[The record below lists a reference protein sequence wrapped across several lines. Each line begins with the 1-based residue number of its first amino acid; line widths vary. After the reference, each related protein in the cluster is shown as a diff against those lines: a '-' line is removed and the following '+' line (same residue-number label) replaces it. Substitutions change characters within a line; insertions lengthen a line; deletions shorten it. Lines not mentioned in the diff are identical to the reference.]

1 MTGKSDSNSAPQ
13 KIVVT
18 GSDGLLGWHMRVFL
32 STCENVDVV
41 PCNRETFNDDESLAN
56 CLEGA
61 DAVIHLAGMNRG
73 DELEVAAANVAI
85 AQRLVQSCRTN
96 SVSPHIVY
104 SSSTHIDGDSR
115 YGQSKK
121 QAGEIIETWAAE
133 SGAGFCDLVLPHIY
147 GEHGKPFYNSAC
159 STFAHQIAQGEQPSV
174 TGNGQLNLLHT
185 QQAARIIW
193 RVIQEGTS
201 GQLRP
206 QGESIS
212 VLELVD
218 RLSRLA
224 DRYRS
229 GVVPPFVDPFD
240 LRLFNTWRSYLT
252 PAQRPIDFAL
262 HSDDRGSLF
271 ETLRSDGQGQV
282 FVSTTHPGITRGN
295 HFHFD
300 KVERFAVISGKAT
313 IRLRRVLFD
322 HVEEYEVSGDKPQAI
337 DMPTLYTHNITNTG
351 DEPLVTLFW
360 AAQHFD
366 PDHPDTFFLP
376 VEQSVDSRA

>member
-1 MTGKSDSNSAPQ
+1 MTGKSDSNAVPQ

-32 STCENVDVV
+32 STCENVEVV
-41 PCNRETFNDDESLAN
+41 PCNRQTFNDDNALSR
-56 CLEGA
+56 CLVDA
-61 DAVIHLAGMNRG
+61 IAVIHLAGMNRG
-73 DELEVAAANVAI
+73 DEHEVAAANVEI
-85 AQRLVQSCRTN
+85 AQRLADHCRSN
-96 SVSPHIVY
+96 SVTPHVVY
-104 SSSTHIDGDSR
+104 SSSTQIDGDSR
-115 YGQSKK
+115 YGKSKK
-121 QAGEIIETWAAE
+121 QASEILETWAVEA
-133 SGAGFCDLVLPHIY
+133 GAKFCNLVLPHIY
-147 GEHGKPFYNSAC
+147 GEYGKPFYNSAC

-185 QQAARIIW
+185 QQAARIMW
-193 RVIQEGTS
+193 QAIQKGTT

-206 QGESIS
+206 EGEAIS

-218 RLSRLA
+218 RLTRLA

-229 GVVPPFVDPFD
+229 GVVPAFVDPFD

-252 PAQRPIDFAL
+252 CDQRPIDFTL

-282 FVSTTHPGITRGN
+282 FLSTTHPGITRGN

-300 KVERFAVISGKAT
+300 KVERFAVVSGKAT
-313 IRLRRVLFD
+313 IRMRRVLFD
-322 HVEEYEVSGDKPQAI
+322 HVDEYEVSGDKPQAI
-337 DMPTLYTHNITNTG
+337 DMPTLHTHNITNTG

-366 PDHPDTFFLP
+366 TDNPDTFYLP
-376 VEQSVDSRA
+376 V

>member
-1 MTGKSDSNSAPQ
+1 MTQNSDSNIADSETAPQ
-13 KIVVT
+13 KVVVT
-18 GSDGLLGWHMRVFL
+18 GSDGLLGWHTRVFL
-32 STCENVDVV
+32 STHEHVEVI
-41 PCNRETFNDDESLAN
+41 PCNRQTFNDDKALSE
-56 CLEGA
+56 CLNGA

-73 DELEVAAANVAI
+73 DEAEVAAANVAI
-85 AQRLVQSCRTN
+85 ARRLADSCRSN
-96 SVSPHIVY
+96 SATPHVVY
-104 SSSTHIDGDSR
+104 SSSTHIDGDSQ
-115 YGQSKK
+115 YGKSKK
-121 QAGEIIETWAAE
+121 QAGEILSQWASE
-133 SGAGFCDLVLPHIY
+133 SGAKFCDLVLPHIY

-193 RVIQEGTS
+193 DVIQKGTS

-212 VLELVD
+212 VVDLVE
-218 RLSRLA
+218 RMTRLA
-224 DRYRS
+224 DRYRG
-229 GVVPPFVDPFD
+229 GVVPSFMDPFD

-252 PAQRPIDFAL
+252 AEQRPIDFKF

-271 ETLRSDGQGQV
+271 ETIRSDGQGQV
-282 FVSTTHPGITRGN
+282 FLSTTHPGITRGN

-313 IRLRRVLFD
+313 IRMRRVLHD
-322 HVEEYEVSGDKPQAI
+322 HVDEYEVTGDKPQAI

-366 PDHPDTFFLP
+366 PENSDTHFLP
-376 VEQSVDSRA
+376 VQ

>member
-1 MTGKSDSNSAPQ
+1 MIENPNSTPATQ

-18 GSDGLLGWHMRVFL
+18 GSDGLLGWHVRVLL
-32 STCENVDVV
+32 STNDHVEVV
-41 PCNRETFNDDESLAN
+41 PCNRQTFNDDDALSQYLS
-56 CLEGA
+56 GA

-73 DELEVAAANVAI
+73 DEAEVAAANVAI
-85 AQRLVQSCRTN
+85 AERLANACRSN
-96 SVSPHIVY
+96 SVTPHVVY
-104 SSSTHIDGDSR
+104 SSSTHIDGDSQ
-115 YGQSKK
+115 YGKSKK
-121 QAGEIIETWAAE
+121 QAGETLGEWATE
-133 SGAGFCDLVLPHIY
+133 SGAKFCDLVLPHIY

-193 RVIQEGTS
+193 DVIQNGTT

-212 VLELVD
+212 VVDLVE
-218 RLSRLA
+218 RLTRLA
-224 DRYRS
+224 ERYRS
-229 GVVPPFVDPFD
+229 GVVPSFEDPFD

-252 PAQRPIDFAL
+252 AEQRPIDFKF

-271 ETLRSDGQGQV
+271 ETIRSDGKGQV
-282 FVSTTHPGITRGN
+282 FLSTTHPGITRGN
-295 HFHFD
+295 HFHLN

-313 IRLRRVLFD
+313 IRMRRVLHD
-322 HVEEYEVSGDKPQAI
+322 QVDEYEVSGDKPQAI

-366 PDHPDTFFLP
+366 PENPDTYFLP
-376 VEQSVDSRA
+376 VE

>member
-1 MTGKSDSNSAPQ
+1 MNENSDLTPAPQ

-18 GSDGLLGWHMRVFL
+18 GSDGLLGWHTRVLL
-32 STCENVDVV
+32 STHEGVEVV
-41 PCNRETFNDDESLAN
+41 PCNRQTFNDDNALSQ
-56 CLEGA
+56 CLTGA

-73 DELEVAAANVAI
+73 DEAEVATANVAI
-85 AQRLVQSCRTN
+85 AERLAGACRSN
-96 SVSPHIVY
+96 SVTPHVVY
-104 SSSTHIDGDSR
+104 SSSTHIDGDSQ
-115 YGQSKK
+115 YGKSKK
-121 QAGEIIETWAAE
+121 QAGETLGEWATE
-133 SGAGFCDLVLPHIY
+133 SGAKFCDLVLPHIY

-174 TGNGQLNLLHT
+174 TGNGQLNLLHA
-185 QQAARIIW
+185 QQAARIMW
-193 RVIQEGTS
+193 DVLQEGTT
-201 GQLRP
+201 GQSRP
-206 QGESIS
+206 QGEAIS
-212 VLELVD
+212 VVDLVE
-218 RLSRLA
+218 RLTRLA

-229 GVVPPFVDPFD
+229 GVVPSFEDPFD

-252 PAQRPIDFAL
+252 ADQRPIDFKL

-282 FVSTTHPGITRGN
+282 FLSTTRPGITRGN

-300 KVERFAVISGKAT
+300 KVERFSVISGKAT
-313 IRLRRVLFD
+313 IRMRRVLHD
-322 HVEEYEVSGDKPQAI
+322 QVDTYEVSGDKPQAI

-366 PDHPDTFFLP
+366 PDNPDTYFLP
-376 VEQSVDSRA
+376 VE